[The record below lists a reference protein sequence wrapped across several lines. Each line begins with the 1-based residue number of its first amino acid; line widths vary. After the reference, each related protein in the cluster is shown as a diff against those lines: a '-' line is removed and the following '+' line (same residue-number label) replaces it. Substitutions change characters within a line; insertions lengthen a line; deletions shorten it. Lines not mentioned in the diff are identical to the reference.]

1 MTNWESVAQ
10 HQHQHQRRHE
20 QFISNGFFYSIRIVF
35 NFSYLLFW
43 KKRRERLKRWRRCN
57 QRHGVLF
64 IWRNSAVDED
74 ETVLFRQKNIFVKI
88 HKAVAICLMWSL
100 VVIYFVLSSLGY
112 CVCTLLWWK
121 DHEDEKY
128 FISCSYMY
136 IVQVSCKDGRR
147 FLLTRF
153 VLWKDRQ
160 RLRCSTVM
168 KLNRFSHIHT
178 HTWLNRMYCDPQC

>member
-1 MTNWESVAQ
+1 MTNWESVA
-10 HQHQHQRRHE
+10 QHQHQRRHE

-100 VVIYFVLSSLGY
+100 VVIWATVFVRY
-112 CVCTLLWWK
+112 CDEKITKTRNISFLARICTLYRCHVKTADDFYWRAL
-121 DHEDEKY
+121 Y
-128 FISCSYMY
+128 FEGIGNDCAAA
-136 IVQVSCKDGRR
+136 Q
-147 FLLTRF
+147 
-153 VLWKDRQ
+153 
-160 RLRCSTVM
+160 
-168 KLNRFSHIHT
+168 
-178 HTWLNRMYCDPQC
+178 